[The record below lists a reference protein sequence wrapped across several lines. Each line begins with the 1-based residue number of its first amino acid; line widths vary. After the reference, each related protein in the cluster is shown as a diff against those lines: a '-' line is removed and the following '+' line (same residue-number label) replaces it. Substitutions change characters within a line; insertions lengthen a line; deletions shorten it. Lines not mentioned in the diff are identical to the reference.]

1 MLFDFAAGWVS
12 CLEAGAEGLG
22 LKPSL
27 THTPLSKG
35 HLLQLLSRLLRP
47 LEAPSLIADQRSY
60 FLPTLWVSITPFSLP
75 QSLLHKLME

>member
-22 LKPSL
+22 MKPSL
-27 THTPLSKG
+27 THTPLPKG

-47 LEAPSLIADQRSY
+47 LEAPRLIADQRSY
-60 FLPTLWVSITPFSLP
+60 FLPTLWVSSTPFSLP